1 MNKQITSFQF
11 SPYKEYSAFLM
22 IIFMTLFL
30 SSGIPVLLPLAWGNL
45 ASRYITNRSLIQY
58 SSTRVDGLG
67 VAFNELSHTLL
78 PVLLIS
84 GCVNACWM
92 LTANSMVYP
101 SSLPFNITIGDV
113 NSWIIMQ
120 RELYLPFYLF
130 MALLVFGE
138 YVFYHFIIRLCA
150 SICEKCSE
158 KKMAPLPMHTKSF
171 SEHKKTM
178 NILTS
183 YNIHNNDKLR
193 NAVTR
198 MEMYISKEL
207 Q

>member
-1 MNKQITSFQF
+1 
-11 SPYKEYSAFLM
+11 M
-22 IIFMTLFL
+22 ILFMTLFL
-30 SSGIPVLLPLAWGNL
+30 SSGIPVILPLAWANL

-67 VAFNELSHTLL
+67 VAFNEITHSLL
-78 PVLLIS
+78 PMLLIS

-92 LTANSMVYP
+92 LTANQMIYP
-101 SSLPFNITIGDV
+101 KVLSFEIVIGEV
-113 NSWIIMQ
+113 NKWVVMGRQ
-120 RELYLPFYLF
+120 LYLPFYLI
-130 MALLVFGE
+130 MALFIAGE
-138 YVFYHFIIRLCA
+138 YLFYHLIIRFCA
-150 SICEKCSE
+150 SICSKCSE
-158 KKMAPLPMHTKSF
+158 QKMVPIPSYSKAF

-183 YNIHNNDKLR
+183 YNIHNNDKMR

-198 MEMYISKEL
+198 MEMYINREI